1 MGIKLI
7 PNQPAL
13 LIESA
18 TGRSIVIADLHFGSP
33 IFSDVTTLISFIN
46 EDCERMVNLCSK
58 NNCIE
63 LIIAGDVKE
72 TIGKP
77 SRSVSNAIQTCF
89 ENIANRGINISIIL
103 GNHDGNLGSIIT
115 NGVTY
120 HRDSIEKIINQRE
133 KLIIT
138 HGHKKLMLDKLM
150 NAKAVISGHIHPGY
164 KIDAK
169 YASVTVKAWVV
180 VDLIIN
186 GVRINWIIL
195 PSFSSLI
202 NGIAVNDLSDSELLT
217 MSPFPNTDKLEIIDR
232 RYFLLDLTPMF

>member
-7 PNQPAL
+7 PNEPAL
-13 LIESA
+13 LVEG
-18 TGRSIVIADLHFGSP
+18 TEDRFIVIADLHFGSP
-33 IFSDVTTLISFIN
+33 IFSDVATLISFIN
-46 EDCERMVNLCSK
+46 EDCERMIELCFRNSCK
-58 NNCIE
+58 E

-72 TIGKP
+72 TISKP
-77 SRSVSNAIQTCF
+77 LRSISDAIQSCF
-89 ENIANRGINISIIL
+89 KKISNNDINVNIIL

-115 NGVTY
+115 NGATY
-120 HRDSIEKIINQRE
+120 HRDLMEKVIDPGE

-138 HGHKKLMLDKLM
+138 HGHKKIRFDKLIDT
-150 NAKAVISGHIHPGY
+150 NVVISGHIHPGY

-169 YASVTVKAWVV
+169 YASITVKAWVV

-186 GVRINWIIL
+186 GVGINWIVL

-217 MSPFPNTDKLEIIDR
+217 MSPFPNANEVEITDR